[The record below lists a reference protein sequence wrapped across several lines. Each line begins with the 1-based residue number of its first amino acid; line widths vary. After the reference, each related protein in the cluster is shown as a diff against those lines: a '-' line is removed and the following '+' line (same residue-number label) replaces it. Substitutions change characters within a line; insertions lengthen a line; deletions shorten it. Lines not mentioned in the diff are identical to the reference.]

1 MARLLAVICL
11 LIGVISAARAA
22 GLNEAE
28 ALYEEGDMTGAA
40 RLARS
45 LASADGFALAAQA
58 TLVQASY
65 LSPRAEQPALFERAA
80 ADALAALARDPDHVD
95 AHLQLA
101 MALGHLAELHDP
113 LSAHVNGYA
122 QSGKALIDQAL
133 ALDPGSQWA
142 RALLGI
148 WHLRIVQRA
157 GDALGQ
163 SLYGASRESGRE
175 LCRDAMTGTHWALA
189 LKYGCAVALV
199 ELDPHEFAASA
210 RQTFAAIKEAPARD
224 AADRLVQ
231 GEAERMLAKLK
242 DRIAVT

>member
-1 MARLLAVICL
+1 
-11 LIGVISAARAA
+11 
-22 GLNEAE
+22 
-28 ALYEEGDMTGAA
+28 
-40 RLARS
+40 
-45 LASADGFALAAQA
+45 
-58 TLVQASY
+58 
-65 LSPRAEQPALFERAA
+65 
-80 ADALAALARDPDHVD
+80 LAALARDPDHVD

-101 MALGHLAELHDP
+101 MALGHLAELQDP

-122 QSGKALIDQAL
+122 KSGKALIDQAL

-175 LCRDAMTGTHWALA
+175 LCRDAMTGTHGALA

-231 GEAERMLAKLK
+231 GEAERMLDKLK
-242 DRIAVT
+242 STASR